1 MKFTI
6 AEIYN
11 AAGPLGTLSK
21 VKLPVK
27 VSLSVVRLIKK
38 VDEHLIPAQECEQGL
53 ITHYGKPLEEGPNK
67 GKLAVKRGDE
77 NYSKF
82 SEELGELMLQEVEIV
97 FDKVQLPEAL
107 EIEPGV
113 LMALEKFIRVV

>member
-6 AEIYN
+6 SEIYN
-11 AAGPLGTLSK
+11 AAGPLGALSK

-27 VSLSVVRLIKK
+27 VSLSIVRLIKK
-38 VDEHLIPAQECEQGL
+38 VDEHLIPAQECENGL
-53 ITHYGKPLEEGPNK
+53 ITHYGKPLEDGPNK

-82 SEELGELMLQEVEIV
+82 NEEYGELMMQEVEIV
-97 FDKVQLPEAL
+97 FNKIQLPETL
-107 EIEPGV
+107 EIEPGI
-113 LMALEKFIRVV
+113 LMALEKFIRVI